1 MKTEY
6 VWTEDDLRLM
16 GAHFSG
22 EETCVLS
29 IHGMGGNII
38 ENKFG
43 VVLGEKLSAK
53 NIGYIYAH
61 NRGHSRINDI
71 AKKPTKQ
78 DNGYNYQTIG
88 STYELFTD
96 SPKDIAPWLG
106 KCRELGYKK
115 IILFG
120 HSLGCN
126 KIVYYLS
133 QSDPEDVVGVIL
145 ASPPDLVGMVETNNY
160 QPDHT
165 KLIQEAKDLVT
176 QGKPDNLVS
185 GKLWEWEDKSAANYL
200 SLFSGG
206 NEADNLPVHHNPEHW
221 EQLAKI
227 KHPILAIMGEFDD
240 IKIRD
245 LHEDMELIKSKA
257 TGCVDY
263 HIEFISGAN
272 HNYQNRE
279 IELAQV
285 VINWL
290 EKVSK

>member
-1 MKTEY
+1 MNMEY

-16 GAHFSG
+16 GVHFVG
-22 EETCVLS
+22 KDTCVLS

-43 VVLGEKLSAK
+43 VMLGEELSA
-53 NIGYIYAH
+53 NGYGYIFAH

-71 AKKPTKQ
+71 AKKPTNQ
-78 DNGYNYQTIG
+78 DNGFNYQTIG

-96 SPKDIAPWLG
+96 SPKDITPWLE

-133 QSDPEDVVGVIL
+133 QNDPDDVVGVIL

-165 KLIQEAKDLVT
+165 KLLQEAEDLVSL
-176 QGKPDNLVS
+176 GKPDDLVS
-185 GKLWEWEDKSAANYL
+185 GRLWDWEDKSAANYL
-200 SLFSGG
+200 SLFSGN
-206 NEADNLPVHHNPEHW
+206 NEADNLPVHHNPDKW
-221 EQLAKI
+221 QQLALVSKQ
-227 KHPILAIMGEFDD
+227 ILAIMGEFDD

-245 LHEDMELIKSKA
+245 LHENMELIKSKA
-257 TGCVDY
+257 VSCPDY
-263 HIEFISGAN
+263 QIEFIAGAN
-272 HNYQNRE
+272 HNYENRE
-279 IELAQV
+279 AELSQT
-285 VINWL
+285 IIKWL
-290 EKVSK
+290 ESRKV